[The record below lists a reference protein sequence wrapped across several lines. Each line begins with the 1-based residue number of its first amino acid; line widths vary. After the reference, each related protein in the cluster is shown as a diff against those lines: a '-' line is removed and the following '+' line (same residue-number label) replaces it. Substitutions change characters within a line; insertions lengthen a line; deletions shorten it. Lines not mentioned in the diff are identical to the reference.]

1 MRAREGHALPHGS
14 PAHAG
19 IVGLPGLH
27 LPTGAHRPHGS
38 VLHGTA
44 RAQEGAVPRRSRRA
58 APRSA
63 LLPIRLAGLSSQFE
77 VPATSAPGLSALR
90 RILLASARQ
99 QQLALRRIY
108 PRERLPDGGVA
119 IPMVIGC
126 AHSAQRAMGSVHRAA
141 CNMQHATG
149 SVQRAT
155 QRAEYAKVRSVRRS
169 PRCNRLSVATLS
181 CPPPQRRGAS
191 LPARP
196 YPPKCRQVRGGAARL
211 ARR

>member
-1 MRAREGHALPHGS
+1 
-14 PAHAG
+14 
-19 IVGLPGLH
+19 LH
-27 LPTGAHRPHGS
+27 LPTGAHRPHGRG
-38 VLHGTA
+38 LHGTA

-77 VPATSAPGLSALR
+77 VPATSAPGLRALR
-90 RILLASARQ
+90 RILLASAPTAVGAAQ
-99 QQLALRRIY
+99 DLPTGTAARR
-108 PRERLPDGGVA
+108 RRRDPDGYRVRT
-119 IPMVIGC
+119 
-126 AHSAQRAMGSVHRAA
+126 QRAARNGQRATGNGQRATCIMQRATCSMQRAA
-141 CNMQHATG
+141 C
-149 SVQRAT
+149 SVQHNVQSTPRCG
-155 QRAEYAKVRSVRRS
+155 RSRVS

-181 CPPPQRRGAS
+181 CPSPQRRGAS